1 MPTYEYGCCECGYE
15 FEIHQNFSDKP
26 LVDCPKCNLLGLQRI
41 ISGGLCSF
49 MQQDPKTLGHLA
61 DRNTKKM
68 GHYEL
73 QEKRKYQEE
82 SGNAAH
88 AKALEEA
95 GVIKDYKPFY
105 GKPDVDISKLKTREQ
120 QQKYILEGK

>member
-1 MPTYEYGCCECGYE
+1 MPTYEYRCSECEHK
-15 FEIHQNFSDKP
+15 FEVVQSIKSKP
-26 LVDCPKCNLLGLQRI
+26 LVDCPECHLLGLERV
-41 ISGGLCSF
+41 ISGGLGSF

-61 DRNTKKM
+61 ERNTNKM
-68 GHYEL
+68 GKYEL

-105 GKPDVDISKLKTREQ
+105 GKPTKDISKLKTRAQ